1 MNMLAAVIREL
12 FGLFV
17 DDGSLA
23 LGVLAV
29 VLLAAVSTALVPDLP
44 LATGAILLLGC
55 LGTLVVNL
63 ARAVRRR

>member
-29 VLLAAVSTALVPDLP
+29 VLLAAASTALVPDLP

-55 LGTLVVNL
+55 LGALLVNL
-63 ARAVRRR
+63 ARAARRR

>member
-55 LGTLVVNL
+55 LGALLVNL
-63 ARAVRRR
+63 AKAARRR

>member
-1 MNMLAAVIREL
+1 MNTLAAVMREL
-12 FGLFV
+12 LGLFV

-29 VLLAAVSTALVPDLP
+29 VLLAAVSTALLPDLP

-55 LGTLVVNL
+55 LGALLVNL

>member
-55 LGTLVVNL
+55 LGALLVNL
-63 ARAVRRR
+63 ARAARRR

>member
-1 MNMLAAVIREL
+1 MNMPTAMLREL

-29 VLLAAVSTALVPDLP
+29 VLLAAVSAALVPDLP
-44 LATGAILLLGC
+44 LATGAILLIGC
-55 LGTLVVNL
+55 LGALLVNL
-63 ARAVRRR
+63 AKAVRRR

>member
-12 FGLFV
+12 LGLFV

-55 LGTLVVNL
+55 LGALLVNL
-63 ARAVRRR
+63 AKAARRR

>member
-29 VLLAAVSTALVPDLP
+29 VLLAAVSMALVPDLP

-55 LGTLVVNL
+55 LGALLVNL
-63 ARAVRRR
+63 AKAARRR

>member
-1 MNMLAAVIREL
+1 MNMLKAVIREL

-55 LGTLVVNL
+55 LGALLVNL
-63 ARAVRRR
+63 AKAARRR